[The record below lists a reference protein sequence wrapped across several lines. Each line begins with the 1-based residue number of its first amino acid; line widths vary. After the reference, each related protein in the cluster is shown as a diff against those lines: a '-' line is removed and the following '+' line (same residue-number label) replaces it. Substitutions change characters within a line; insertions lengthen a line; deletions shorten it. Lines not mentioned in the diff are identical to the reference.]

1 MFAAEKQPH
10 GGPSARKT
18 TATPA
23 VAAGVD
29 QVDPEFCIRSVSNQQ
44 TMTASSGCAARIL
57 RDHITAHRIWAEI
70 SLPHRAQEQP
80 GSRLPE
86 LEQSLAGEAE
96 GRRKM
101 QRRTEAGRIETTPKE
116 RSMPAPDAPEKDE

>member
-1 MFAAEKQPH
+1 MHPEREQPTNH
-10 GGPSARKT
+10 DGIFRA
-18 TATPA
+18 
-23 VAAGVD
+23 
-29 QVDPEFCIRSVSNQQ
+29 
-44 TMTASSGCAARIL
+44 CAAWIL
-57 RDHITAHRIWAEI
+57 RDHIGAHRIWAEI

-101 QRRTEAGRIETTPKE
+101 QRRTEAGRIETAPKE
-116 RSMPAPDAPEKDE
+116 RSRPAPDAPEKDEVDLGASANPAIPDT